1 MKLETNHRKKT
12 NEKKKRRGKVV
23 WLQMARDSCES
34 KMAVKDLVDGQLVV
48 YSLKEKSLVNSKH
61 RTWKQQILN

>member
-1 MKLETNHRKKT
+1 MRK
-12 NEKKKRRGKVV
+12 KKKRRGKVV

-48 YSLKEKSLVNSKH
+48 YSLRGKSLVNSKH